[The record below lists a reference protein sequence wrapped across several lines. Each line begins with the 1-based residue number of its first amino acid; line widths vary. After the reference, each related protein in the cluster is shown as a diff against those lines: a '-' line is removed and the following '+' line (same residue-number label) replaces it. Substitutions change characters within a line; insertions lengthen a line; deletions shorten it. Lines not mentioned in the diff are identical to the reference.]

1 MFCAVCTKPFLYFL
15 RYHPCFFLVTLLR
28 HASSS
33 PVIVSCPISDRCAG
47 SRSAI
52 QRDASLG
59 GSCAT
64 RVCLCAVNSSCPL
77 RHSFGGSARTGGSI
91 RYQCALRCPGHSPI
105 WRVALSRAFADM
117 ARCVVADIRRYGALC
132 CPARCCYSAG
142 HRWAYKCLLTQAS
155 FVCYSYI
162 ITRGYGIPGFFLC
175 AVPLHKGVFHHVL
188 YRCRSRRYQY
198 CHRYR

>member
-1 MFCAVCTKPFLYFL
+1 MNKNVVTHCLRFGRLFFVLCGMHKTVSVFFTVSFLLFL
-15 RYHPCFFLVTLLR
+15 ITLLR

-33 PVIVSCPISDRCAG
+33 PAIVSCPISDRCAG

-64 RVCLCAVNSSCPL
+64 RVCLCAANNSCPL
-77 RHSFGGSARTGGSI
+77 NHLLGGSARTGGSI
-91 RYQCALRCPGHSPI
+91 RCQCALRCPGHSPI
-105 WRVALSRAFADM
+105 WRALS
-117 ARCVVADIRRYGALC
+117 

-155 FVCYSYI
+155 FVCYSYT
-162 ITRGYGIPGFFLC
+162 ITRGYGIPGLFLC

-198 CHRYR
+198 CRRYR